1 MGRGIKHKAALAL
14 LAVLLLIPVSPLA
27 GPGRAF
33 AASELPADL
42 KDHWAEEALS
52 SWLEQGLISGYADGK
67 VKPDQPV
74 TRAEWMAMVN
84 GRFGFNTEG
93 GTTSFKDVQ
102 PTAWFAADAAAAA
115 QAGYITGY
123 ADGTLR
129 PNAPVTRAEA
139 AVMLSRLGMLE
150 PLPELASF
158 KDALQAW
165 SKGEIGAVVGAGWMN
180 DYPDGMFRG
189 AEALTRAEAVVTLD
203 RAFGAN
209 LAAKNESLSGDM
221 DRPGVYGPAE
231 GSAEIAGD
239 AFIKAD
245 GITLQNTII
254 KGNLTL
260 TEEIGSGE
268 VRLAGV
274 TVEGELRINGGGPNT
289 VYLQDTGAKRL
300 TVNKK
305 DGQVRIVASG
315 NTTLETAVLS
325 SGVIL
330 EESELTG
337 EGQGFVLIDVS
348 SQVPKSSVVQLRGT
362 AETVRIE
369 ASGIRFELLS
379 GQIDRL
385 EVESGAVSNVIYLA
399 QGTKVIVAELNSAV
413 TFEGPGQVL
422 QKLFGN
428 GVPVDRGRS
437 HGGGGSTTP
446 TTPTKPTD
454 PGPTDPTDPTD
465 PPDPEPTVTE
475 LVYSP
480 RELKFDA
487 VRVDASVTLK
497 AMLTDG
503 KEIDVTDA
511 ASWFTENTAVATVI
525 NGTVTSQG
533 AGETWIGAKYGGLTM
548 RIPVKVEIA
557 STPTPTVT
565 ELVYSPGELKFEDVG
580 EEVGVTLKAVLSDG
594 TEMDVTRASA
604 WFTEDETVAT
614 VAGGTVTSQGQG
626 ETWIGAEY
634 RGLTIRIPVK
644 VTVVP
649 EVTPAYRVTLSGKPD
664 GPVAGSDI
672 HVTLRVEKSDGSL
685 DTDFSGMKKLTLAG
699 VKQAPDGSYGSLAG
713 TSLTD
718 ITGEA
723 DVQFESGEAQI
734 AITLNKA
741 DAQLLTLT
749 VEGVAQPTAELAITL
764 APAAAAELRIV
775 TQPSES
781 VASGEIFRV
790 QPVIRVLDAFG
801 NLTNEPLTVTASVG
815 NGAATLMG
823 TAAVQT
829 VDGIASYT
837 DLKLAGDN
845 SAITLQFTAGS
856 LPAVSSTPI
865 AVHAFWSGDGTAGS
879 PYVITSAA
887 QLDNVRNHLNGHFV
901 LGGDIDLS
909 GYSSGEGWVPIGT
922 SGAAFTGTLDGQGYT
937 IRHLTSLRQAG
948 MMIGLFGYIDGANI
962 TNLNLSDVNVL
973 GFMNVGGLAGYM
985 KSGSLSGV
993 HAEHVTINGASN
1005 LVQYAGGLLGRL
1017 EGGTLNRSSATDVN
1031 LNATFDLGGL
1041 VGATNN
1047 SSFISESYST
1057 GEVMANGQNLGGLVG
1072 TNYGLI
1078 TDSYSLVNITGGS
1091 SAVGGL
1097 IGQSRGIVINSYA
1110 AGSINSAGVVL
1121 GGLSGDNM
1129 GSVLGSYY
1137 DSDTTGQT
1145 DTGKGTPKTTAEMQ
1159 QPFTFVGWN
1168 FSSIW
1173 AIDAGGYPYLRWQ
1186 RP

>member
-27 GPGRAF
+27 GPGRVF

-52 SWLEQGLISGYADGK
+52 RWLEQGLISGYAEGK

-84 GRFGFNTEG
+84 GWFGFNTEG

-150 PLPELASF
+150 PLSELASF
-158 KDALQAW
+158 KDELPVW

-180 DYPDGMFRG
+180 GYPDGTFRG
-189 AEALTRAEAVVTLD
+189 AEPFTRAEAVVTLD
-203 RAFGAN
+203 RAFRAN
-209 LAAKNESLSGDM
+209 LATEIESLSGDM

-231 GSAEIAGD
+231 GTAEIAGD

-245 GITLQNTII
+245 GITLQNTVV

-260 TEEIGSGE
+260 AEGIGSGE

-274 TVEGELRINGGGPNT
+274 TVEGELRVNGGGTNS
-289 VYLQDTGAKRL
+289 VYLQDTAAKRL
-300 TVNKK
+300 TVDKK

-315 NTTLETAVLS
+315 NTTLDTTVLS
-325 SGVIL
+325 SGAIL
-330 EESELTG
+330 EESGLTG

-348 SQVPKSSVVQLRGT
+348 PEVPKSSLAQFRGT
-362 AETVRIE
+362 AETVRVA

-379 GQIDRL
+379 GQIDRI
-385 EVESGAVSNVIYLA
+385 EVESGAVNNVIYLA
-399 QGTKVIVAELNSAV
+399 QGTKVIVAVLNSAV
-413 TFEGPGQVL
+413 TFEGQGQVL
-422 QKLFGN
+422 QIQWGN
-428 GVPVDRGRS
+428 GVQGDRGRS
-437 HGGGGSTTP
+437 RGGGGSTTP
-446 TTPTKPTD
+446 TTPTN
-454 PGPTDPTDPTD
+454 
-465 PPDPEPTVTE
+465 PPDPEPTVTK

-480 RELKFDA
+480 GELKFDA
-487 VRVDASVTLK
+487 VRIDASVTLK

-533 AGETWIGAKYGGLTM
+533 EGETWISAKYGGLTM
-548 RIPVKVEIA
+548 RIPVKVEA
-557 STPTPTVT
+557 ETTPTPTVT
-565 ELVYSPGELKFEDVG
+565 ELVYSPDKLNFDDVG
-580 EEVGVTLKAVLSDG
+580 EEGRVILKAVLSDG
-594 TEMDVTRASA
+594 TEVDVTGVAA
-604 WFTEDETVAT
+604 WFTENETVAT
-614 VAGGTVTSQGQG
+614 VAGGTVTSQGEG
-626 ETWIGAEY
+626 EAWIGAEY
-634 RGLTIRIPVK
+634 GGLTIRIPVK

-649 EVTPAYRVTLSGKPD
+649 EVTPAYRVTLSGTSD

-672 HVTLRVEKSDGSL
+672 NVTLRVEKSDGSL
-685 DTDFSGMKKLTLAG
+685 DTDFSGMKKLTLTG
-699 VKQAPDGSYGSLAG
+699 VKQAPDGSYGRLAG

-718 ITGEA
+718 ITGGVN
-723 DVQFESGEAQI
+723 VQFEAGEAQI

-749 VEGVAQPTAELAITL
+749 VESVAQPMAELAITPV
-764 APAAAAELRIV
+764 PAAAAELRIV
-775 TQPSES
+775 TQPSDS

-790 QPVIRVLDAFG
+790 QPVIRVLDVFG
-801 NLTNEPLTVTASVG
+801 NLTNESLTVTASVG

-823 TAAVQT
+823 TTAVQT

-837 DLKLAGDN
+837 DLGLAGDN
-845 SAITLQFTAGS
+845 SVIALQFTAGS
-856 LPAVSSTPI
+856 LPSVSSTPI
-865 AVHAFWSGDGTAGS
+865 AVHAFGSGDGTADS

-909 GYSSGEGWVPIGT
+909 GYSSGQGWEPIG
-922 SGAAFTGTLDGQGYT
+922 SDQAGFAGTLDGQGHT
-937 IRHLTSLRQAG
+937 IRRLTSHRYGL
-948 MMIGLFGYIDGANI
+948 IGLFGYIDGATI
-962 TNLNLSDVNVL
+962 KNLNFSDVTVS
-973 GFMNVGGLAGYM
+973 GSIYVGGLAGYM
-985 KSGSLSGV
+985 NSGTISGV
-993 HAEHVTINGASN
+993 HAEHVTIDGASEN
-1005 LVQYAGGLLGRL
+1005 LLYAGGLIGNM
-1017 EGGTLNRSSATDVN
+1017 EGGTLSRSSATDVN
-1031 LNATFDLGGL
+1031 LSATYYLGGL
-1041 VGATNN
+1041 VGRTGAA
-1047 SSFISESYST
+1047 SSIAESYST
-1057 GEVMANGQNLGGLVG
+1057 GEVFVNGVNLGGLVG
-1072 TNYGLI
+1072 THYGTI
-1078 TDSYSLVNITGGS
+1078 INSYSLANVTGAS
-1091 SAVGGL
+1091 SVVGGL
-1097 IGQSRGIVINSYA
+1097 LGINRGAVINSYA
-1110 AGSINSAGVVL
+1110 AGNINSIGTSL
-1121 GGLSGDNM
+1121 GGLVGVTD
-1129 GSVLGSYY
+1129 GGAVIGSYY
-1137 DSDTTGQT
+1137 NSDTTGQT
-1145 DTGKGTPKTTAEMQ
+1145 DTGKGTPKTTVEMQ
-1159 QPFTFVGWN
+1159 QQATFSGWD
-1168 FSSIW
+1168 FGSIW